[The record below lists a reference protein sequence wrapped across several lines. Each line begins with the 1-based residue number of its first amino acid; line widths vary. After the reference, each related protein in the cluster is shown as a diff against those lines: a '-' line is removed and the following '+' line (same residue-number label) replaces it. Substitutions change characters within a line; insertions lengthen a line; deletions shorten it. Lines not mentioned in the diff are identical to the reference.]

1 MSVAPRILTQS
12 DARMSLSTHFVRHV
26 QVRVSAQKQRVIV
39 SQLHGRSGKAAAEM
53 TKVAD
58 TNDRVHLMLTSLRLT
73 LLTCLLLTLGAARAG
88 ADTINV
94 AEFRWSCVDALE
106 CIGSDPTDQ
115 SIFSLTGLWDYA
127 AIPAPSLTGAT
138 TFDGTLDVPWFEIA
152 SDGGFDQYVVGGL
165 PLSAATTIFFD
176 FLGETRALS
185 AVLGAPGF
193 AILSFE
199 YQPPTTPPNPVPEPG
214 SLALLGTGL
223 GVLAWLRHR
232 RLEISTRG

>member
-1 MSVAPRILTQS
+1 
-12 DARMSLSTHFVRHV
+12 
-26 QVRVSAQKQRVIV
+26 
-39 SQLHGRSGKAAAEM
+39 M

-127 AIPAPSLTGAT
+127 AIPAPLLTGAT

-165 PLSAATTIFFD
+165 PLSAATTIFFE

-185 AVLGAPGF
+185 AVLGTPGF
-193 AILSFE
+193 AVLSFD
-199 YQPPTTPPNPVPEPG
+199 YQTPTTPPNPVPEPG
-214 SLALLGTGL
+214 GLALLGTGL
-223 GVLAWLRHR
+223 GVLGWLRHG
-232 RLEISTRG
+232 RLEISPRG

>member
-1 MSVAPRILTQS
+1 
-12 DARMSLSTHFVRHV
+12 
-26 QVRVSAQKQRVIV
+26 
-39 SQLHGRSGKAAAEM
+39 M

-58 TNDRVHLMLTSLRLT
+58 TNDQVHLMLTSLRLT
-73 LLTCLLLTLGAARAG
+73 LLTCLLLTLGVARAG

-94 AEFRWSCVDALE
+94 AEFRWSCADQLDVE
-106 CIGSDPTDQ
+106 CLVSDPTDQ

-176 FLGETRALS
+176 FLGETRALG